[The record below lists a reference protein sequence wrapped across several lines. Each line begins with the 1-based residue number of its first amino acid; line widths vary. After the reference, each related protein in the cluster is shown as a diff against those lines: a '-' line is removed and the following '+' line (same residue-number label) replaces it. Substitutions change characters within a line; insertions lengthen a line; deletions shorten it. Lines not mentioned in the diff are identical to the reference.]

1 MGAISVGRGGERGR
15 VREMRAGVEF
25 RRHRIEPIDFFVQS
39 VVAAE
44 GFPGRAARRAAV
56 REGIE
61 RGNVAGSTVV
71 PDGDPRI
78 LVGVIIGVNAGIG
91 EGTPHTRSVG
101 VEGVGDTGE
110 LGAGRILGGGA
121 FAKLGQLPFG
131 IRLLERQREVD
142 FETAP
147 EGVAVHAAR
156 P

>member
-61 RGNVAGSTVV
+61 RGNVAGSAVM
-71 PDGDPRI
+71 PDGD
-78 LVGVIIGVNAGIG
+78 LGVGIG
-91 EGTPHTRSVG
+91 APHTRSVG

-121 FAKLGQLPFG
+121 FAKLGQLPLG
-131 IRLLERQREVD
+131 VRLLERQ
-142 FETAP
+142 
-147 EGVAVHAAR
+147 
-156 P
+156 